1 VNLPKDIFSD
11 VELQT
16 LSAGS
21 TVQLIGSCRIGRNT
35 PTNGDD
41 AWAQI
46 SADNQC
52 RLFKARSTK
61 QMVIGGAI
69 RTVTLFNLQLTLGT
83 DIGPADQVEKDGL
96 LYEVQDTDEGTD
108 YAVYLTAFLT
118 RVRDTEIVW

>member
-1 VNLPKDIFSD
+1 
-11 VELQT
+11 
-16 LSAGS
+16 
-21 TVQLIGSCRIGRNT
+21 
-35 PTNGDD
+35 
-41 AWAQI
+41 
-46 SADNQC
+46 
-52 RLFKARSTK
+52 
-61 QMVIGGAI
+61 MVIGGAI